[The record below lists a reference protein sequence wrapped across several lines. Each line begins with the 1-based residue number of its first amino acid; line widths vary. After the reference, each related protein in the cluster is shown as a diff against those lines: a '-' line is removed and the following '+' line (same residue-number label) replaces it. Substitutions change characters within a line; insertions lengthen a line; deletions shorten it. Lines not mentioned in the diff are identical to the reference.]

1 MQAVCKRGLEDN
13 VTPRNVLDILEA
25 ADRIQA
31 HEMKEHALTMIVH
44 MFPLVE
50 RFTSISSPHV
60 HRLTAQVA
68 CQDKLQSLSKPLLLC
83 ILGALA
89 KHLHQHGTDV

>member
-1 MQAVCKRGLEDN
+1 VCKRGLEDN

-31 HEMKEHALTMIVH
+31 HEMKEHALAMIVH
-44 MFPLVE
+44 MFPQ
-50 RFTSISSPHV
+50 V
-60 HRLTAQVA
+60 HSGPKRIACCHTHGPTAQVA
-68 CQDKLQSLSKPLLLC
+68 SQDKLQALSKPLLLC

-89 KHLHQHGTDV
+89 KHMQQRGTDV